1 MRAVLGLILFFLLV
15 IPVITSDSFSVELG
29 GSSREADSKVTDNSI
44 AKVDPKITEWQN
56 SANLSQFAIDNN
68 IPYENGKIA
77 IYIYLDNSNSIPNIP
92 SQIEIT
98 GSDQNIVVAKVSSEE
113 INQLAQLDFVQ
124 KITLPVLVEPPTI
137 PSTIPNDTDYSTIL
151 IIGVIIGIIVIV
163 SLVIKFGVQRRKVY
177 S

>member
-1 MRAVLGLILFFLLV
+1 MQAVLGLILFFLLV

-29 GSSREADSKVTDNSI
+29 GSSREADSRVTDSNI
-44 AKVDPKITEWQN
+44 TEVDPKIIEWQN
-56 SANLSQFAIDNN
+56 SSNPSQFAKNNN
-68 IPYENGKIA
+68 ISFNNDKIA
-77 IYIYLDNSNSIPNIP
+77 VFIYLDDSNSISNIP
-92 SQIEIT
+92 LQIEIT